1 MVINFTSCF
10 RNFLQLKQSGKKML
24 CFLKGGFELSVT
36 GCEWNPSYYR
46 TISMLPQVKAEEG
59 CPKAEE
65 ALEHVF
71 KTTLLQSWVWVCNAY
86 SFSVQHLCPWLLS
99 KILFTTLFLS
109 IGRLSVNSTFV
120 LGWTKGSC
128 LKFWLSE
135 ICFSWLI
142 RVVQIV
148 WFPKEP
154 V

>member
-24 CFLKGGFELSVT
+24 CFLKAGFELDVT
-36 GCEWNPSYYR
+36 DCGWNLSYHGA
-46 TISMLPQVKAEEG
+46 IGMLPQVKAED

-71 KTTLLQSWVWVCNAY
+71 KNTLLQSSAWVCNTY
-86 SFSVQHLCPWLLS
+86 SFFVQHLCPWLLS
-99 KILFTTLFLS
+99 KTLFTTLFLS
-109 IGRLSVNSTFV
+109 VGKLSVNSTFV
-120 LGWTKGSC
+120 LSWTKGSC

-142 RVVQIV
+142 CVVQVV